1 MEDTK
6 FNAKK
11 IAKEITKEVKEVF
24 TYLNELRDSGV
35 TNMFG
40 ATPYLVDEFGF
51 DKRNAANYLTLWM
64 QSYKNEKDV

>member
-11 IAKEITKEVKEVF
+11 MAKEITKEVKEVF

-51 DKRNAANYLTLWM
+51 DKRNASNYLILWM
-64 QSYKNEKDV
+64 QSYKSEKDV

>member
-11 IAKEITKEVKEVF
+11 IAKEITEEVKEVF

-51 DKRNAANYLTLWM
+51 DKRNAANYLILWM

>member
-1 MEDTK
+1 MKDTK

-51 DKRNAANYLTLWM
+51 DKRNASNYLILWM

>member
-1 MEDTK
+1 MKDTK

-40 ATPYLVDEFGF
+40 ATPYLVNEFGF
-51 DKRNAANYLTLWM
+51 DKRNASNYLILWM

>member
-11 IAKEITKEVKEVF
+11 MAKEITKEVKEVF

-40 ATPYLVDEFGF
+40 ATPYLVDQFGF
-51 DKRNAANYLTLWM
+51 DKRNASNYLILWM
-64 QSYKNEKDV
+64 QSYKNEKVV